1 MWFTGQNVD
10 ADAQA
15 WKTQRLIQHFPSI
28 FAPQTTAAPAPAPTP
43 QATPAANST
52 ITTTSTTNEDK
63 LLQQLLIKQLSQPTS
78 SKEDNKTFLG
88 MGESE
93 YNRLL
98 LMVHIND
105 NDASK
110 LPRFWHHLAEKNQS
124 KVGKKVQS

>member
-15 WKTQRLIQHFPSI
+15 WKTQRLIQHFPTI
-28 FAPQTTAAPAPAPTP
+28 FAPQPPAAPVATT
-43 QATPAANST
+43 QATPAPDPT
-52 ITTTSTTNEDK
+52 ITAPSTTNEDK